1 MILRKTY
8 YAGTH
13 RVLSPEDTLAR
24 IEPHLSTIGVTRC
37 ADVTDLD
44 RIGIPVFCAIRPQG
58 KMIQVTNGK
67 GLSHVDARV
76 SALME
81 ALEIFHVENMPD
93 AALRKGSLQSMYA
106 EDRVPVHPELLPHY
120 RQETYFAPEFLID
133 WIIAEE
139 LVTAQ
144 QVWLPAS
151 SVFFF
156 SSPKL
161 YDASSNGLASGND
174 LTEATL
180 HALYELIERDAIS
193 RLCAGG
199 RIRLDPQRCECVD
212 LDTMVEGPVK
222 NVISTLV
229 KADITP
235 KLIWIKSSTSVHSFW
250 AVLLDRAPLAHCS
263 IVNVGYG
270 THLCPGVAATRAI
283 TEAAQSRLTY
293 IHGAREDLQE
303 QSYSSDRAQAS
314 LYAFFDRLEG
324 TAAWESFK
332 DETSDDL
339 SEDYQ
344 YVVDSLAEAG
354 YRKIY
359 RVDLTRPPFQL
370 AVVKVQ
376 VPGLEFNER
385 LF

>member
-1 MILRKTY
+1 MIVRKAY
-8 YAGTH
+8 YRGTH
-13 RVLSPEDTLAR
+13 RVLSPRNTLAR
-24 IEPHLSTIGVTRC
+24 IEPHLSAIGVTRC
-37 ADVTDLD
+37 ADVTGLD

-67 GLSHVDARV
+67 GLGHIDARV

-81 ALEIFHVENMPD
+81 ALEVFHAENLPPT
-93 AALRKGSLQSMYA
+93 AIERASLQSMRGEGRA
-106 EDRVPVHPELLPHY
+106 VVDPELLPHH
-120 RQETYFAPEFLID
+120 RHETYFAPDFLID
-133 WIIAEE
+133 WTVAEE

-161 YDASSNGLASGND
+161 HDASSNGLASGNE

-180 HALYELIERDAIS
+180 HALYELIERDAVS
-193 RLCAGG
+193 RLGADG

-212 LDTMVEGPVK
+212 LDTLAEGPVRD
-222 NVISTLV
+222 LV
-229 KADITP
+229 SALAKADITL
-235 KLIWIKSSTSVHSFW
+235 KLMWVKGSTPVHTFW
-250 AVLLDRAPLAHCS
+250 AVLLDKTPLAHAS
-263 IVNVGYG
+263 TVNTGYG
-270 THLCPGVAATRAI
+270 AHLSPEVAATRAI

-293 IHGAREDLQE
+293 IHGAREDLHE
-303 QSYSSDRAQAS
+303 ESYRSDRAQAK
-314 LYAFFDRLEG
+314 LFAVFDRLEG
-324 TAAWESFK
+324 TADWRDFEDRS
-332 DETSDDL
+332 SDDL
-339 SEDYQ
+339 SKDYR

-370 AVVKVQ
+370 PVVKVL
-376 VPGLEFNER
+376 VPGLKFNER

>member
-1 MILRKTY
+1 MIRKTY
-8 YAGTH
+8 YGGTH
-13 RVLSPEDTLAR
+13 RVLSPKDTLAK
-24 IEPHLSTIGVTRC
+24 IEPHLPAIGVTRC

-67 GLSHVDARV
+67 GLSHIDARV

-81 ALEIFHVENMPD
+81 ALEIFHAENFAQTPVRR
-93 AALRKGSLQSMYA
+93 ASLRSMHGG
-106 EDRVPVHPELLPHY
+106 DRAPVHPELLPHY
-120 RQETYFAPEFLID
+120 RHESYFAPEFLID
-133 WIIAEE
+133 WTIAEE
-139 LVTAQ
+139 LLTAQ

-156 SSPKL
+156 NSPKL
-161 YDASSNGLASGND
+161 HDASSNGLASGNE

-193 RLCAGG
+193 RLRVGG
-199 RIRLDPQRCECVD
+199 RIRLDPQCCECVD
-212 LDTMVEGPVK
+212 LDTLVEGPVRGL
-222 NVISTLV
+222 ISALV
-229 KADITP
+229 KADIMP
-235 KLIWIKSSTSVHSFW
+235 KLIWVKSSIDVHTFW
-250 AVLLDRAPLAHCS
+250 AVLLDRTPLAHCS
-263 IVNVGYG
+263 TVNVGYG
-270 THLCPGVAATRAI
+270 THLSPEVAATRAI

-314 LYAFFDRLEG
+314 LFAVFDRLEG
-324 TAAWESFK
+324 TAAWGSLK
-332 DETSDDL
+332 DRSSDDL
-339 SEDYQ
+339 REDYQ
-344 YVVDSLAEAG
+344 FVVDSLAEAG
-354 YRKIY
+354 YRRIY
-359 RVDLTRPPFQL
+359 RVDLTRSPFHL
-370 AVVKVQ
+370 PVVKVL

>member
-1 MILRKTY
+1 MILRKTHY
-8 YAGTH
+8 GGTH
-13 RVLSPEDTLAR
+13 RVSLPEDTLAK
-24 IEPHLSTIGVTRC
+24 IEPHLSAMGVTRC

-67 GLSHVDARV
+67 GLSHIDARV

-81 ALEIFHVENMPD
+81 ALEIYHAENFPQTPPRR
-93 AALRKGSLQSMYA
+93 ASLRSMRNG
-106 EDRVPVHPELLPHY
+106 DRAPVLPETLPHY
-120 RQETYFAPEFLID
+120 RHEAYFAPEFLID
-133 WIIAEE
+133 WSIAEE
-139 LVTAQ
+139 LLTAQ
-144 QVWLPAS
+144 EVWLPAS

-156 SSPKL
+156 SSPRL
-161 YDASSNGLASGND
+161 YDVSSNGLASGNE

-199 RIRLDPQRCECVD
+199 RIRLDPECCID
-212 LDTMVEGPVK
+212 LDTLVEGPVSDL
-222 NVISTLV
+222 ISTLV

-235 KLIWIKSSTSVHSFW
+235 KLIWVKSSIQAHTFW
-250 AVLLDRAPLAHCS
+250 AVLLDKMPLAHCS
-263 IVNVGYG
+263 TVNIGYG
-270 THLCPGVAATRAI
+270 THLCPEVAAIRAI

-293 IHGAREDLQE
+293 IHGAREDLHE

-314 LYAFFDRLEG
+314 LFAVFDRLKG
-324 TAAWESFK
+324 TAAWGSFT
-332 DETSDDL
+332 DRSSDDL
-339 SEDYQ
+339 REDYR
-344 YVVDSLAEAG
+344 YVVGSLAEAG
-354 YRKIY
+354 YRRMY
-359 RVDLTRPPFQL
+359 RVDLTRPPFQIP
-370 AVVKVQ
+370 VVKVL